1 MFQKGR
7 KDLLERIARQPS
19 ISSAARKERE
29 ASSNINKQN
38 SAEQIDE
45 KSSIFSSLPPNPIVN
60 QLNSLEQGQKKSF
73 HQIKDLGRRADFV
86 EKKLSS
92 CRYIV
97 DSQSRL
103 IKRLLLTLPIE
114 SKTKNAVELNNL
126 VTELNQN
133 WHEPSFDPY
142 PYHPA
147 NYGQSYQTGTK
158 SSSTPSVNSH
168 GSYSNSNISNAGG
181 GIPQSSNG
189 CACNRSDSNSNGMEV
204 RTLTN
209 TSDGSKSESTGIAS
223 GYGSN
228 SSVNPT
234 LNTNSINQRNL
245 NYYPF
250 NKQAIS
256 SRWNGVGMSPAISYD
271 RYFFLFQCLILV
283 FQI

>member
-29 ASSNINKQN
+29 ASNKQN

-45 KSSIFSSLPPNPIVN
+45 NSTIFSPLPPNPIVN

-73 HQIKDLGRRADFV
+73 YFFKDLERRADFV

-97 DSQSRL
+97 ESQSRL

-158 SSSTPSVNSH
+158 SSSTSSVNSH
-168 GSYSNSNISNAGG
+168 GSHSNSNISNAGG
-181 GIPQSSNG
+181 VIPQSSNG
-189 CACNRSDSNSNGMEV
+189 CAWNRSDSNSNGM
-204 RTLTN
+204 TLTN

-228 SSVNPT
+228 ASVNPT
-234 LNTNSINQRNL
+234 LNTNPINQRNL

-256 SRWNGVGMSPAISYD
+256 SRWNGVGMSPAISHD